1 MTIRE
6 LIPVLD
12 ARVLCGEDKLDQE
25 VKSACGSDL
34 MSDVLCGLCAGKGA
48 LGGNSG
54 GGKGPGHRGAGD
66 GTHHLYRLRADVH
79 GRDPRYQ
86 RAHRRSCVKGRVRM
100 SLLTNTYDVHKGEF
114 ETAGDAS
121 ASIKR
126 KLKQLGVDSAIL
138 RRVAVASYEAELNL
152 IIHSLGG
159 QLTMEMNPEHIVLIS
174 RDVGPGIADI
184 DKAMQEG
191 FSTASEEARDLG
203 FGAGMGLP
211 NMRRNA
217 DGFSIESQPGVGTT
231 IQMEFRLK

>member
-1 MTIRE
+1 
-6 LIPVLD
+6 
-12 ARVLCGEDKLDQE
+12 
-25 VKSACGSDL
+25 
-34 MSDVLCGLCAGKGA
+34 
-48 LGGNSG
+48 
-54 GGKGPGHRGAGD
+54 
-66 GTHHLYRLRADVH
+66 
-79 GRDPRYQ
+79 
-86 RAHRRSCVKGRVRM
+86 M

-126 KLKQLGVDSAIL
+126 KLKQLGVDSTVL

-174 RDVGPGIADI
+174 KDVGPGIADI

-211 NMRRNA
+211 NMKRYTEEM
-217 DGFSIESQPGVGTT
+217 DIESTLGVGTKIT
-231 IQMEFRLK
+231 MVVNVQ

>member
-1 MTIRE
+1 
-6 LIPVLD
+6 
-12 ARVLCGEDKLDQE
+12 
-25 VKSACGSDL
+25 
-34 MSDVLCGLCAGKGA
+34 
-48 LGGNSG
+48 
-54 GGKGPGHRGAGD
+54 
-66 GTHHLYRLRADVH
+66 
-79 GRDPRYQ
+79 
-86 RAHRRSCVKGRVRM
+86 M

-138 RRVAVASYEAELNL
+138 RRVAGASYEAE
-152 IIHSLGG
+152 
-159 QLTMEMNPEHIVLIS
+159 NPEHIVLIS

>member
-1 MTIRE
+1 
-6 LIPVLD
+6 
-12 ARVLCGEDKLDQE
+12 
-25 VKSACGSDL
+25 
-34 MSDVLCGLCAGKGA
+34 
-48 LGGNSG
+48 
-54 GGKGPGHRGAGD
+54 
-66 GTHHLYRLRADVH
+66 
-79 GRDPRYQ
+79 
-86 RAHRRSCVKGRVRM
+86 M
-100 SLLTNTYDVHKGEF
+100 SLLTNTYDVHKGKF

-126 KLKQLGVDSAIL
+126 KLKQLGVDSTVL

-174 RDVGPGIADI
+174 KDVGPGIADI

-217 DGFSIESQPGVGTT
+217 DGFAIESQLGVGTT